1 MAEKFNIAD
10 FIGVT
15 EDGIKLLKNSRLFVT
30 DVRPRKR
37 YVDNKP
43 TDKVIG
49 SNVTVEFDRHQ
60 GYTGDFV
67 IATDEVVPDDYIDK
81 DVIVT
86 VTDAKVYSRT
96 SKGSSYSSIEVSLRG
111 TVQLANSD
119 QNQN

>member
-1 MAEKFNIAD
+1 MAEKFNISD
-10 FIGVT
+10 FIGIT
-15 EDGIKLLKNSRLFVT
+15 GKGIEVLQNSRLFVT
-30 DVRPRKR
+30 DVRPRKK

-43 TDKVIG
+43 TDEVVG

-67 IATDEVVPDDYIDK
+67 IATDEVLPDDYIDK

-96 SKGSSYSSIEVSLRG
+96 SKGSSYSSVEVSLHG
-111 TVQLANSD
+111 TVQLVNSD
-119 QNQN
+119 QN